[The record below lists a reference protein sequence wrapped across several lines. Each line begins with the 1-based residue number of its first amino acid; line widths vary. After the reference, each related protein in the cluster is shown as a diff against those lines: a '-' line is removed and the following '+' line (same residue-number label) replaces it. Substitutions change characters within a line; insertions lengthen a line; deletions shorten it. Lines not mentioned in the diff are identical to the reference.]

1 VTAQTCDDLAFL
13 ATPTAAAMFASNVG
27 RPRGGDRPSPSA
39 LRGPSQDHR
48 APPLAAEIARRERAS
63 RRLTPTRPRML
74 FSGSP
79 RHLKER
85 RMRSPS
91 RFILALGAV
100 FAASGALAIP
110 ALAAGSKDSV
120 TIGMV
125 LEPPGLDP
133 TAGAAAAIGEITH
146 YNIFEGLTKIN
157 EDFSV
162 APLLAEK
169 WSFSPDLKTLTFTLR
184 KGVKFQDG
192 ETFSSK
198 DVKFSFER
206 AAAKESTNKEKAFFA
221 SIESIDASDPDVVTL
236 KFKAPSFEALFH
248 LGLNTAV
255 IVDAKSAATEATN
268 PVGTGP
274 YKLAAWNKGSSVT
287 LDKWDGF
294 RDAGKIAIAHAT
306 FRFISDPSAA
316 VAAML
321 AGDVDAFPR
330 FAGVQ
335 NIAQFQSDPRFQVL
349 IGGTEGKTI
358 LGINNKRKPLDDL
371 RVRQAI
377 AYAIDR
383 KAIVEGAMNGFGAPI
398 GSHLTPN
405 DPGYVDLT
413 GQYPHDPAKA
423 KALLKAAGVETPL
436 KLTLTLPP
444 PDYARKSGE
453 VIAAELADVGI
464 EAKIENIEWA
474 QWLSGVY
481 KGKTFDLTIIS
492 HVEPLDIGIYA
503 NPDYYFQYDSQAFRD
518 IFARIQAAP
527 DLAAFKKAIGEAQ
540 HRIADDCV
548 NAFLFQLPNIVV
560 ADAKLNGL
568 WKNAPIFANDLSAL
582 SWK

>member
-1 VTAQTCDDLAFL
+1 MH
-13 ATPTAAAMFASNVG
+13 P
-27 RPRGGDRPSPSA
+27 
-39 LRGPSQDHR
+39 
-48 APPLAAEIARRERAS
+48 
-63 RRLTPTRPRML
+63 
-74 FSGSP
+74 
-79 RHLKER
+79 
-85 RMRSPS
+85 PS
-91 RFILALGAV
+91 RLVVVLGAGI
-100 FAASGALAIP
+100 AALLVVI
-110 ALAAGSKDSV
+110 AAGAWFMLHANRAVTKDSV
-120 TIGMV
+120 TIGMP

-162 APLLAEK
+162 TPLLAEK
-169 WSFSPDLKTLTFTLR
+169 WSFSPDLETLTFTLR

-192 ETFSSK
+192 ETFSSR

-206 AAAKESTNKEKAFFA
+206 AAAKDSTNKDKAFFA
-221 SIESIDASDPDVVTL
+221 SIESIDASDPAVVTL

-255 IVDAKSAATEATN
+255 VIDEKSAASEATK

-274 YKLAAWNKGSSVT
+274 YTLAAWKKGSSTT

-294 RDAGKIAIAHAT
+294 RDPGRIAIAHAT
-306 FRFISDPSAA
+306 FRFIADPSAE

-321 AGDVDAFPR
+321 AGDVDVFER
-330 FAGVQ
+330 FGGVQ
-335 NIAQFQSDPRFQVL
+335 SLAQFQGDPRFQTL

-358 LGINNKRKPLDDL
+358 LGVNNRRKPLDDL

-383 KAIVEGAMNGFGAPI
+383 KAIIDGAMNGYGAPI

-405 DPGYVDLT
+405 DPGYLDLT
-413 GQYPHDPAKA
+413 GRYPHDPVKA
-423 KALLKAAGVETPL
+423 KALLAASGVETPL

-453 VIAAELADVGI
+453 IVAAELAEVGI
-464 EAKIENIEWA
+464 EAKIENVEWA

-481 KGKTFDLTIIS
+481 KAHAFDLTIIS
-492 HVEPLDIGIYA
+492 HVEPLDIGVYA
-503 NPDYYFQYDSQAFRD
+503 RPDYYFQYDSQAFRD
-518 IFARIQAAP
+518 IFARLETAP
-527 DLAAFKKAIGEAQ
+527 DINAYKQAIGEAQ
-540 HRIADDCV
+540 RQIAGDCV

-560 ADAKLNGL
+560 ADAKLKGV
-568 WKNAPIFANDLSAL
+568 WKNEPIFVNDLSAL